1 MPINKGH
8 SLKQREATIYDEDYQ
23 RLIARLVATRKAKGL
38 TQSALAERLRIGQ
51 YDVSKIENC
60 VRRMDIV
67 ELRDWLKALGIK
79 HDPLT
84 LIVKAIQSL

>member
-1 MPINKGH
+1 
-8 SLKQREATIYDEDYQ
+8 LKQREATIYDEDYQ
-23 RLIARLVATRKAKGL
+23 RLIAKLVAARKAKGL
-38 TQSALAERLRIGQ
+38 TQSALAEKVRVGQ

-60 VRRMDIV
+60 VRRLDVV

-84 LIVKAIQSL
+84 LAVKAAQA

>member
-1 MPINKGH
+1 MPTIQGH
-8 SLKQREATIYDEDYQ
+8 ILKQREATIYDEDYQ
-23 RLIARLVATRKAKGL
+23 RLIAKLVAARKAKGL
-38 TQSALAERLRIGQ
+38 TQSALAEKVRVGQ

-60 VRRMDIV
+60 VRRLDVV

-84 LIVKAIQSL
+84 LAVKAAQA

>member
-1 MPINKGH
+1 M
-8 SLKQREATIYDEDYQ
+8 KQREATIYDEDYQ
-23 RLIARLVATRKAKGL
+23 RLIAKLVAARKAKGL
-38 TQSALAERLRIGQ
+38 TQSALAEKVRVGQ

-60 VRRMDIV
+60 VRRLDVV

-84 LIVKAIQSL
+84 LAVKAAQA